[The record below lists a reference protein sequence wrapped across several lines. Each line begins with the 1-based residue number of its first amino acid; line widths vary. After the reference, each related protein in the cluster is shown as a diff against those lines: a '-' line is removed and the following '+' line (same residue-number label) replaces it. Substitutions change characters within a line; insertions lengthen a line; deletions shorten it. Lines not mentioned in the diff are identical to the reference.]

1 MTDKAKQ
8 LLLGDAIAIDQR
20 ATAKNVRNFFE
31 NYFDRWLGIAGLDP
45 VSLSVIDDSHLSS
58 PKMDASGVSAH
69 TGINHQ
75 EDSALQILLAERA
88 CYAVVKSINRC
99 RETPG
104 MRYRTIMKECY
115 LKGLN
120 DQAVMGLLGY
130 QHSWFENLKRR
141 AECNFA
147 DTWAK
152 YKKECNV
159 DSLDDLRVFRDNT
172 KAGNERG
179 QKQLDNGNCAV

>member
-20 ATAKNVRNFFE
+20 ATAKNVRDFFE

-75 EDSALQILLAERA
+75 EDSTLQILLAERA
-88 CYAVVKSINRC
+88 CFAVAKSINRC

-152 YKKECNV
+152 YKKECDV
-159 DSLDDLRVFRDNT
+159 DSLDDLRVFQDNT
-172 KAGNERG
+172 KTGNEKG
-179 QKQLDNGNCAV
+179 QKQLDNGSCAV